1 MQLNTSVSRR
11 RLLGAIALGG
21 AAAALAACG
30 QSASPTAAPS
40 SAADKPAAGASAGAP
55 AAPSAAKPAA
65 APGTPATIS
74 FSTQGNPQE
83 LAMFEDIVKQFE
95 AKNGKIKVDRKFD
108 PSLTWEKVHVMLGAG
123 TASSVQRTNDD
134 DIFLLMA
141 QKVITSLDNY
151 VQRDMK
157 RDDYFPSTWESR
169 VGAGGE
175 IGAITNGSSPMVIFY
190 NVDHFKEAG
199 LTAATDWKNPWTFEQ
214 FDQALDKLVKKDGS
228 GKVTRYAYS
237 EETWFVQPLM
247 VNNGAQ
253 PYNEDETECTL
264 MKTPAA
270 EEILT
275 WHQSLFTTRQ
285 VAMPYSENATQLFNS
300 GLISMNIRQTSFAL
314 AIKKD
319 LNYDVMPIFKGKQN
333 NLTENSERCFTI
345 PASEKLKDEAW
356 QFGHYLWGE
365 DVQKVFLKTDFAVPM
380 LKKVAESAEAKDAS
394 RPPANKKIYPE
405 GVAADVYTNN
415 NPVGDDY
422 QKWFSRT
429 VNELTTGQKDPK
441 AFLKERVDRLN
452 EGLKNTGW
460 SKKTGWVKGWT
471 PGANVPL
478 LVKPGQ
484 PEPAK
489 DAAPAKPKA

>member
-1 MQLNTSVSRR
+1 MV
-11 RLLGAIALGG
+11 
-21 AAAALAACG
+21 ALAACG
-30 QSASPTAAPS
+30 QAAAPTV
-40 SAADKPAAGASAGAP
+40 APAKTAEKPAEKPAAGQAPAAAKPVTSAGAP
-55 AAPSAAKPAA
+55 V
-65 APGTPATIS
+65 TVS

-83 LAMFEDIVKQFE
+83 LAMFENILKDFE
-95 AKNGKIKVDRKFD
+95 AKNPKVKVDRKFD

-151 VQRDMK
+151 VSKDMK

-199 LTAATDWKNPWTFEQ
+199 LTPATEWKNPWTFEQ
-214 FDQALDKLVKKDGS
+214 FDQALEKLVRKDAS

-237 EETWFVQPLM
+237 EDSWFVQPLM
-247 VNNGAQ
+247 VNNGAE

-275 WHQSLFTTRQ
+275 WHQNLFTKRQ
-285 VAMPYSENATQLFNS
+285 VAMPYSENGTQLFNS
-300 GLISMNIRQTSFAL
+300 GLVSMSIRQTSFAL
-314 AIKKD
+314 AVKKD
-319 LNYDVMPIFKGKQN
+319 LNYDVMPIFKGKLK

-345 PASEKLKDEAW
+345 PASEKNKDEAW
-356 QFGHYLWGE
+356 QLGLYLWGE
-365 DVQKVFLKTDFAVPM
+365 DVQKIFLKTDYAVPM
-380 LKKVAESAEAKDAS
+380 LKKVALSTEAGD
-394 RPPANKKIYPE
+394 PNKVPKNGKIYPD

-441 AFLKERVDRLN
+441 TFLKERVDRLN
-452 EGLKNTGW
+452 QGLKDTAWN
-460 SKKTGWVKGWT
+460 KKSGWVKGWA
-471 PGANVPL
+471 PGGNVPL
-478 LVKPGQ
+478 LVKPTVVPGK
-484 PEPAK
+484 EPAK
-489 DAAPAKPKA
+489 AEPAKPKA